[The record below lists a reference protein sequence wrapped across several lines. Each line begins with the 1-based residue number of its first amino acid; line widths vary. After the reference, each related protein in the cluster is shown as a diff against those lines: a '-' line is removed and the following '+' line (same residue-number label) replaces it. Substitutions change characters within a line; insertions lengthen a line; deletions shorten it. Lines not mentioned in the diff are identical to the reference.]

1 MVGNSSAGI
10 IEAASFSTP
19 VINVGD
25 RQRLRERSANVVD
38 VVADVD
44 AIYGAVAV
52 ALKTG
57 KTPCNNKYGDGE
69 TAPRIVSLL
78 TALVLDRSVLDKSN
92 SY

>member
-1 MVGNSSAGI
+1 MLGNSSAGI

-19 VINVGD
+19 VVNVGD

-38 VVADVD
+38 VVTDVD
-44 AIYGAVAV
+44 AIYSAVAV

-57 KTPCNNKYGDGE
+57 KAPCDNKYGDGK
-69 TAPRIVSLL
+69 AAARIVSLL
-78 TALVLDRSVLDKSN
+78 TTLVLDRSVLDKSN